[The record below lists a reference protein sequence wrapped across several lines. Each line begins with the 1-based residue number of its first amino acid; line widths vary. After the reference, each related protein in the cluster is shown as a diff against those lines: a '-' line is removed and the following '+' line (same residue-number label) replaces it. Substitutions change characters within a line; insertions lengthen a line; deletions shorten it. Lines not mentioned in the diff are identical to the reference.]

1 MGLRGF
7 DFLGYRFEK
16 NYEKKISVAVSKTCQ
31 AIMYQIVILLY
42 EQFTAARSIERYL
55 QHWLTWVKGG
65 LSGVIDTALKSIK
78 PTIHNMCEVV
88 NFAKRSG
95 LQSDVFGELIA

>member
-1 MGLRGF
+1 MQQ
-7 DFLGYRFEK
+7 
-16 NYEKKISVAVSKTCQ
+16 N
-31 AIMYQIVILLY
+31 VIRLY
-42 EQFTAARSIERYL
+42 EQCASNGRIERYL

-78 PTIHNMCEVV
+78 TTIHNMCEVV

-95 LQSDVFGELIA
+95 LQSDVFGELIT